1 MRNFW
6 LTGGA
11 VALALSNVSG
21 NSAAAAPAAGDAA
34 AGAAVAPD
42 DTLQEVIVTG
52 TRQSGVKAADS
63 AAPIQLVGS
72 SALKQLG
79 QQDLR
84 LALAQ
89 NLPSLNVQAFGSD
102 TANLTLSAALRGLNP
117 NDTLVLVNGKRLHGT
132 ANLAVDG
139 TTPYQGAAAADLSF
153 IPVAAIDHVEVLE
166 DGAAAQYGSDA
177 IAGVVN
183 IILKQNKHG
192 GSVSGTGGA
201 YYQGDG
207 GTGDASYTQGF
218 HLGRRGFLDVTGEMR
233 HHGFSQRGGADRR
246 YSNLDGSLQ
255 SGLGSLDA
263 AGIPQSPGYPRENK
277 IDGDAKYDLYSLMYN
292 AGYDF
297 GDVHAYSF
305 GSYGYREGWTY
316 QNYRPPSK
324 VTATDASGNQVVPF
338 PAGFSPLENMRENS
352 FSFTAGLKGIVADWN
367 WDLSSTYGQD
377 KDRMFTLDSANK
389 DLLRALQAAAPNPIP
404 PQRNFYDG
412 AFVASESTSNLDFVR
427 SFDVGLTAPL
437 TVAFGGEM
445 RKDWY
450 RIDQGEAASIYG
462 AGPQGYP
469 GFQPTDTGTHGR
481 TNYAGYVDVTV
492 DPVRHWL
499 VDLAGR
505 AEHYSDFGSAT
516 VGKLTTRFDF
526 TRTFAIRGTVSTGF
540 RAPTLAEEYYSATN
554 VDPTFASVQLPPNSP
569 AAALAGFSP
578 LKPEKSTNISFG
590 FVFHPEEALQVTLDA
605 YQIDIRDRIV
615 GSGFLLGSE
624 QGSTSNL
631 IISQGVLDA
640 IQAHGNVL
648 DSGISY
654 AGITIFTN
662 GADTRTRGAELTAN
676 YLADFGDAGRI
687 DWNAGF
693 DYVTTTITRLQPLP
707 AQVTNASVGQT
718 YLLSPTAISAL
729 TTAMPKAKAT
739 LGMHYRRSRW
749 SLNLVESIYGPSS
762 EVFSLDGTGTNGT
775 DVKINTTAI
784 TDLNVGYQVT
794 EALHISIGADNLFNR
809 TPPSQPNVPNGHGGV
824 RPADGDSVYFEP
836 DAFSPF
842 GIDGGYYWGRVTY
855 NF

>member
-1 MRNFW
+1 MRNVW
-6 LTGGA
+6 LTGSA
-11 VALALSNVSG
+11 VALALSNVHTKAQAAPATGDVASG
-21 NSAAAAPAAGDAA
+21 TAAAA
-34 AGAAVAPD
+34 D

-52 TRQSGVKAADS
+52 TRLSGVKAADS
-63 AAPIQLVGS
+63 AAPIQLVDS
-72 SALKQLG
+72 SALHQLG

-117 NDTLVLVNGKRLHGT
+117 NETLVLVNGKRLHGT

-153 IPVAAIDHVEVLE
+153 IPVSAIEHVEVLE

-183 IILKQNKHG
+183 IILKQNTEG
-192 GSVSGTGGA
+192 GSLSGTGGA

-207 GTGDASYTQGF
+207 ATGAASYTQGF
-218 HLGRRGFLDVTGEMR
+218 RLGDRGFIDVTGEVR
-233 HHGFSQRGGADRR
+233 QHDFSQRGGTDRR

-255 SGLGSLDA
+255 SGLDSLDA
-263 AGIPQSPGYPRENK
+263 TGIPEAPDYPRVNK
-277 IDGDAKYDLYSLMYN
+277 IDGDAKYNLYNLMYN
-292 AGYDF
+292 AGYAF

-324 VTATDASGNQVVPF
+324 VTATDGSGNEVVPF
-338 PAGFSPLENMRENS
+338 PTGFSPRENMREDS
-352 FSFTAGLKGIVADWN
+352 FSFTAGLKGIAAGWN
-367 WDLSSTYGQD
+367 WDLSSTYGTD
-377 KDRMFTLDSANK
+377 KDRMFTLDSANR
-389 DLLRALQAAAPNPIP
+389 DLFVALQAVAPGPIA
-404 PQRNFYDG
+404 PQQDFYDG
-412 AFVASESTSNLDFVR
+412 AFISSESTSNLDIVR
-427 SFDVGLTAPL
+427 SFDVGLSAPL
-437 TVAFGGEM
+437 TIAFGGEA
-445 RKDWY
+445 REDWY
-450 RIDQGEAASIYG
+450 TIDQGEPASIYG

-469 GFQPTDTGTHGR
+469 GFQPSDAGTHDR

-492 DPVRHWL
+492 DPARNWL

-505 AEHYSDFGSAT
+505 AEHYSDFGSAM

-526 TRTFAIRGTVSTGF
+526 TPAFAIRGTVSAGF

-569 AAALAGFSP
+569 AAQLAGFSP

-590 FVFHPEEALQVTLDA
+590 FVLHPENALQITLDA
-605 YQIDIRDRIV
+605 YQIDIRHRIV

-624 QGSTSNL
+624 QGSAGNVV
-631 IISQGVLDA
+631 ISQGVLDA

-676 YLADFGDAGRI
+676 YASDFGSKGKVDWSAGV
-687 DWNAGF
+687 
-693 DYVTTTITRLQPLP
+693 DYVTTTITSLQSLPL
-707 AQVTNASVGQT
+707 QVTNASVGQT

-739 LGMHYRRSRW
+739 LGMHYRLSAW
-749 SLNLVESIYGPSS
+749 SVNLVESIYGPSS

-784 TDLNVGYQVT
+784 TDLNIGYQVT
-794 EALHISIGADNLFNR
+794 EALQLSIGADNLLNR
-809 TPPSQPNVPNGHGGV
+809 TPPSQPNVSNGHGGV